1 MNEFWQSEIGD
12 FTFDEERFATV
23 KDTIDII
30 HRRGFR
36 IILTVQ
42 PFISTQSVNFA
53 EAVREDLLVGPK
65 LHEISNHRVSYYLS
79 FEQKRFYL

>member
-1 MNEFWQSEIGD
+1 MLNEFWQTEVGD
-12 FTFDEERFATV
+12 FTFDEQRFASI

-42 PFISTQSVNFA
+42 PFIGTESINFA
-53 EAVREDLLVGPK
+53 EAVREDLLVGK
-65 LHEISNHRVSYYLS
+65 FRLFKV
-79 FEQKRFYL
+79 